1 MVQPTK
7 TRISAA
13 EYFALPEYAAHNLI
27 QLIDGEVVI
36 GMAPIIR
43 HQRIAREIFV
53 FIVLLARQKGGEAF
67 DEPTEVYLDEN
78 NVFQPDIIYIKPD
91 TTCTVDVK
99 RVVGA
104 PDLVVEVLS
113 PSTAKYDRVQKYNA
127 YEANGVGEYWIVDP
141 VHEIVE
147 VYVLGEAGFDR
158 QGAYAKEDT
167 FKSRV
172 LDEDVAVKPFFA
184 VGA

>member
-1 MVQPTK
+1 MVQPTT

-13 EYFALPEYAAHNLI
+13 DYFDLPEYAQHTLI
-27 QLIDGEVVI
+27 QLIGGEVVV
-36 GMAPIIR
+36 GMPPIIK

-67 DEPTEVYLDEN
+67 GDPTEVYLDEN

-91 TTCTVDVK
+91 ATITIDEK
-99 RVVGA
+99 RVVGG

-141 VHEIVE
+141 VHGTVE
-147 VYVLGEAGFDR
+147 VWTQGATGFDR
-158 QGAYAKEDT
+158 QGAYAGDDT
-167 FKSRV
+167 FKSRT
-172 LDEDVAVKPFFA
+172 LDEDVAVKPFFN
-184 VGA
+184 G